1 MSSTNHTTN
10 YNLPQFVGSD
20 KPAWL
25 GDVNPAM
32 NAIDTAMHANA
43 VKAQQGVDD
52 ASTAQARA
60 DSAYQKAG
68 DAETTAGTAQ
78 LTANQAVAGVSQN
91 AGKIT
96 ALENAF
102 KMTTVTKVTNMQT
115 GSFGNAYDLT
125 LAQNSDGSVFKFY
138 GQWIIDNNT
147 TSTIS
152 AQKVAVAGLSGQYGF
167 ATGVYLATPPTEAYI
182 IQGAGMRLQG
192 TGSLSSFDIY
202 GTYITVGTDGQ
213 IYIKVNGNQT
223 EYLGGGNRRELHT
236 FWACIYF
243 NSNFGDEPTPSA

>member
-32 NAIDTAMHANA
+32 DAIDSAMHANA

-52 ASTAQARA
+52 ASTAQNRA

-102 KMTTVTKVTNMQT
+102 KMTNITKVTTMQT
-115 GSFGNAYDLT
+115 GSWGSDYNLT
-125 LAQNSDGSVFKFY
+125 LAQNSDGSIFKFY
-138 GQWIIDNNT
+138 GNWTVLNQ
-147 TSTIS
+147 TSNPIS
-152 AQKVAVAGLSGQYGF
+152 ATKTAVAGMAGNYGF
-167 ATGVYLATPPTEAYI
+167 ATGVYLTTAPDEAYT
-182 IQGAGMRLQG
+182 IQGSGLKFEGNVSVAAANIIP
-192 TGSLSSFDIY
+192 TWV
-202 GTYITVGTDGQ
+202 TVGTDGQ
-213 IYIKVNGNQT
+213 IYLQVSANQT
-223 EYLGGGNRRELHT
+223 EQVPSGTRRGYNY
-236 FWACIYF
+236 WACIYF
-243 NSNFGDEPTPSA
+243 NSNFGDEPNPSA

>member
-32 NAIDTAMHANA
+32 SAIDTAMHANA

-91 AGKIT
+91 AGRIE

-102 KMTTVTKVTNMQT
+102 NLTNFQTVGTMTT
-115 GSFGNAYDLT
+115 GSFGNTHSLT
-125 LAQNSDGSVFKFY
+125 LAQNTTGSVFKFY
-138 GQWIIDNNT
+138 GYWYVTNNT
-147 TSTIS
+147 SSAIS
-152 AQKVAVAGLSGQYGF
+152 AQKVAVQGLSGQYGF
-167 ATGVYLATPPTEAYI
+167 ATGLYLSTAPTEAYSVMCSCVGYYGNSSRT
-182 IQGAGMRLQG
+182 Q
-192 TGSLSSFDIY
+192 LSTVYPMSFA
-202 GTYITVGTDGQ
+202 VGTDGQ
-213 IYIKVNGNQT
+213 IYLYVNG
-223 EYLGGGNRRELHT
+223 
-236 FWACIYF
+236 
-243 NSNFGDEPTPSA
+243 